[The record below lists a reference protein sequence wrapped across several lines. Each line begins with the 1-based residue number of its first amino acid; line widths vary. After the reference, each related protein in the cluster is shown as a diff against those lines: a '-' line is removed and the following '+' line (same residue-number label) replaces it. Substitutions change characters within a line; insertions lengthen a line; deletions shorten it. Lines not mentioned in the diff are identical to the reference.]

1 MATVAVV
8 GAGWSGA
15 VCARELHDA
24 GHRVEVFEASGVVGG
39 HARVEALDGVVYEPN
54 GAHIF
59 HTSDARVAAYVQRFG
74 LTRAYEHAVVT
85 EVYVHDDDEEP
96 VLLSWPPQVDEL
108 RALDIWP
115 AIERELA
122 ELPAEPTGDDF
133 ESYVQSMMGPT
144 LYRLFVEGY
153 TVKQWG
159 RPPWELSSRFAPKRV
174 ELRRDGYR
182 RLFRDRWEL
191 FPERGVNSV
200 VERVIEPAAVT
211 FDARIGIGDLEDWGR
226 RFDAA
231 VVTAPLDDF
240 VGRPGELEWRG
251 ISMLATR
258 YDTDTETGTVTPA
271 YVVNRPSLRVP
282 YTRTVETK
290 HATGQRI
297 MATVVCQEYPGSPA
311 RHYPVPT
318 VDGRHERRNV
328 ELKAEIASA
337 APVPVDFCGR
347 LADYQYINQD
357 EAIAQGIACAA
368 RVAARLAERRPNG
381 QAT

>member
-1 MATVAVV
+1 MV
-8 GAGWSGA
+8 GAGWAGA
-15 VCARELHDA
+15 VCARELHDG

-39 HARVEALDGVVYEPN
+39 HARAEVLDGVVYEPN

-74 LTRAYEHAVVT
+74 MTRAYEHAVVT
-85 EVYVHDDDEEP
+85 EVYLHDDAEP
-96 VLLSWPPQVDEL
+96 VLLSWPPQVEEL
-108 RALDIWP
+108 RQLDIWP

-122 ELPAEPTGDDF
+122 ALPAEPAGEDF

-153 TVKQWG
+153 TIKQWG
-159 RPPWELSSRFAPKRV
+159 RPPSELSSRFAPKRV

-182 RLFRDRWEL
+182 RLFRDPWEL

-200 VERVIEPAAVT
+200 VEAVLDPVAVT
-211 FDARIGIGDLEDWGR
+211 FDAAVGVADLEGWDR
-226 RFDAA
+226 RFDAVA
-231 VVTAPLDDF
+231 VTAPLDDF

-251 ISMLATR
+251 ISMRATLHR
-258 YDTDTETGTVTPA
+258 TDTETGTVTPA

-282 YTRTVETK
+282 YTRTIETK

-297 MATVVCQEYPGSPA
+297 AATVVCEEYPGSPA
-311 RHYPVPT
+311 RHYPVAT
-318 VDGRHERRNV
+318 VDGCHERRNL

-337 APVPVDFCGR
+337 SPVPVDFCGR
-347 LADYQYINQD
+347 LANYQYVNQD
-357 EAIAQGIACAA
+357 EAIAQGMACAE
-368 RVAARLAERRPNG
+368 RIGTLLATG